1 MPEPTINLGSGPPE
15 LPDELKR
22 EADYTMRDT
31 GGQGPPP
38 VPGGSTEGWSPGEAQ
53 QEEPAAAPPAEE
65 TAAAGGEEVEQG
77 AKEVPSTPDFFSA
90 AVRPIVEE
98 KIGRTIPPERIP
110 PPPPLDHERYL
121 TDPDYAK
128 AYMAAVA
135 LYNQAV
141 SEARQKQIEARLA
154 RFELS
159 SLGENINKAF
169 ATGVSPF
176 LDMFQTPEEKAE
188 IVRAVVEARDS
199 VTRSGRVET
208 MADPAFWAS
217 VAASAA
223 ARSGALFRARAPQQQ
238 PREFRS
244 YGQQVSQGAVRLTE
258 EERRLAAEFGL
269 TEEEWIANMREGT

>member
-22 EADYTMRDT
+22 EAEYTIREAGARDQAPAAET
-31 GGQGPPP
+31 SGQD
-38 VPGGSTEGWSPGEAQ
+38 SSPGMEKQEKSADEQ
-53 QEEPAAAPPAEE
+53 QAAALGDSGQVGAQPPAEE
-65 TAAAGGEEVEQG
+65 PPA
-77 AKEVPSTPDFFSA
+77 PDFFSA
-90 AVRPIVEE
+90 AVKPVVEE
-98 KIGRTIPPERIP
+98 NLGRAIPPERIP

-141 SEARQKQIEARLA
+141 SEARQRQIEARLA

-159 SLGENINKAF
+159 SLGEKINKAF

-176 LDMFQTPEEKAE
+176 LEMFQTPEEKAE
-188 IVRAVVEARDS
+188 IARAVVEARDS
-199 VTRSGRVET
+199 VTRSGRIET

-244 YGQQVSQGAVRLTE
+244 YGQQATQETIRLTD

-269 TEEEWIANMREGT
+269 TEEEWIANIREGT